1 MSHATR
7 FKPGERPVGRKRGT
21 PNKATADI
29 GAAAQAHGRAAIEKL
44 VALMNGGDVEVAF
57 KAANAILDRGYG
69 KPAQTI
75 AGDPEAPL
83 QHNVAFVDEFTRRIA
98 GMAEKARA

>member
-7 FKPGERPVGRKRGT
+7 FKPGERLVGRARGT

-29 GAAAQAHGRAAIEKL
+29 RAAAQVFGKDAIEKL
-44 VALMNGGDVEVAF
+44 AALMNGKDEEIAL

-75 AGDPEAPL
+75 AGDPENPL
-83 QHNVAFVDEFTRRIA
+83 QHNVAAVDEFTRRIA
-98 GMAEKARA
+98 DMVSKAAG

>member
-29 GAAAQAHGRAAIEKL
+29 RAAAQAYGRDAIEKL
-44 VALMNGGDVEVAF
+44 VALMNGPDEEVAF

-69 KPAQTI
+69 KPAQTL
-75 AGDPEAPL
+75 AGDPENPL
-83 QHNVAFVDEFTRRIA
+83 QHNLAALDEFTRRII
-98 GMAEKARA
+98 GMASKAAG